1 MSLDDATRHALRVLL
16 NDWQRGARDLED
28 LYDVLE
34 DLVVKG
40 VTPQPAP
47 TPDQLVTPVPSV

>member
-1 MSLDDATRHALRVLL
+1 MDAPTRHRFRALL
-16 NDWQRGARDLED
+16 NEWQRGARDLED

>member
-1 MSLDDATRHALRVLL
+1 MDAPTRQRFRSLL
-16 NDWQRGARDLED
+16 NEWARGERDIED
-28 LYDVLE
+28 LYDVFH